1 MPAFTPKRFEQI
13 LTDEIASVVTA
24 TLLSDVADSS
34 GVKAVLSATAREVD
48 EAYFQQENLLS
59 LFDIDKATGDDLDE
73 RAAEIQP
80 GTVKRILARNATGT
94 VVFSRNGT
102 TGTVNIAVGTTIKT
116 SDGIEYTTT
125 AVGTIT
131 PASPEQ
137 ITGHGVGRDSAP
149 VAIVASVPGSAGN
162 VVSNTII
169 KFGAKPAGIDEVTNL
184 VPTLFGRDK
193 ETDDV
198 FRQRLKEFI
207 ASLARCTIQA
217 LENGVLN
224 AEDPL
229 TGSSILFSKAIEDQ
243 VNLGNVTVFIDD
255 GTGSA
260 ETTSTVGSAAT
271 ALVATYTWAGT
282 VTITTG
288 DTSEVAIGDF
298 IRLDSNFQWFEITG
312 ITTNVDVT
320 ISNPGSLTIPT
331 GATQSSIDTGAD
343 KVTAGLAGPPADSA
357 VGGEVTLF
365 LDNKPIKSV
374 LAFSVVSSIRGVLFP
389 VMGGIGDFTV
399 NNASGQLQFTPALVA
414 TEVIIAEYTYF
425 TGLIALAQKIIDGD
439 PADRD
444 NFPGLRAGGVR
455 VLALTPQVLIQ
466 TVTASLVAQEPFTL
480 AQAVTAAE
488 EAVKTYING
497 LNISD
502 DVIRATVISRIES
515 LAEVFDVILTAPA
528 NNIVILDDQLARIQ
542 DANIT
547 IT

>member
-34 GVKAVLSATAREVD
+34 GVKAVLSATAREID

-80 GTVKRILARNATGT
+80 GTVTRTLARNATGT

-102 TGTVNIAVGTTIKT
+102 TGTVNIAIGITIKT

-162 VVSNTII
+162 VVSSTII
-169 KFGAKPAGIDEVTNL
+169 KFGAKPAGVDEVTNL

-207 ASLARCTIQA
+207 ASLARCTLQA
-217 LENGVLN
+217 LENGVLG

-229 TGSSILFSKAIEDQ
+229 TGSSILFSKAVEDT
-243 VNLGNVTVFIDD
+243 VNLGNVTLFIDD

-260 ETTSTVGSAAT
+260 ETSSAVGSLAT
-271 ALVATYTWAGT
+271 ALVATYTWAGS
-282 VTITTG
+282 VTIITG
-288 DTSEVAIGDF
+288 DTSESAIGDF
-298 IRLDSNFQWFEITG
+298 IRLDVDGQWFEITG
-312 ITTNVDVT
+312 IVPSTSVT

-331 GATQSSIDTGAD
+331 GATQSSLDTGTD
-343 KVTAGLAGPPADSA
+343 KVTKGLAGPPPDTA

-365 LDNKPIKSV
+365 FDNKPTKDSLPVTLHSSTRGLLV
-374 LAFSVVSSIRGVLFP
+374 LNTDYTLNP
-389 VMGGIGDFTV
+389 
-399 NNASGQLQFTPALVA
+399 ASGQLDFTPALVA
-414 TEVIIAEYTYF
+414 TEVIISEYTYF

-439 PADRD
+439 PADRT
-444 NFPGLRAGGVR
+444 NFPGLRAAGVL

-466 TVTASLVAQEPFTL
+466 TVTASLVAREPFTI

-488 EAVKTYING
+488 EATKTYING
-497 LNISD
+497 LNISGD
-502 DVIRATVISRIES
+502 MIRNTLISRIES
-515 LAEVFDVILTAPA
+515 LAEVFDLILAAPA